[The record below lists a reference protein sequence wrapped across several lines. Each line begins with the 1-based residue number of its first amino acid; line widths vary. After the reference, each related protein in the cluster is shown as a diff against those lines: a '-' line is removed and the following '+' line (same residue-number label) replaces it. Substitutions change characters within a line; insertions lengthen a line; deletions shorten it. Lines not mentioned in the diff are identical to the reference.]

1 MRRAL
6 VPSSALLSGLQ
17 FALLNPALAL
27 LLVAVFGASASEVG
41 WVLAAYNASGFVASL
56 ALPVYA
62 DRHQDYLG
70 PMLACGVLGVA
81 MALLLLSTPSLPVVV
96 AGLVTLGAPAGVGIS
111 LLFAQ
116 LNFSGARPAD
126 VVNTRAVVSFAWVVG
141 PPLAALLVGWAGN
154 HALLLALV
162 TVAVLNLGV
171 TAGLLGVRRRAR
183 RDPAGEPVAPFAAD
197 STMSRSG
204 VALVVAAFVALQAT
218 NSAVVAIMALYVT
231 RSLGLD
237 VIWAGLSLGVAAA
250 LEIPALL
257 VLARLEDRFSSL
269 ALIGAG
275 CVAGIAYYAVMVVV
289 SGPVLLLAAQVLNA
303 WFFATIAGVGIT
315 LFQQVIPRPGL
326 ATGLYTNTRRIGA
339 ILSGPIIALG
349 TLTARGYA
357 GVFVVC
363 VAMTLLA
370 TGMLGVAHTA
380 NRSVREAHRTAGDS
394 APRC

>member
-1 MRRAL
+1 VRRVL

-27 LLVAVFGASASEVG
+27 LLVVVFGASAADVG

-56 ALPVYA
+56 LLPMYA
-62 DRHQDYLG
+62 DRREDYLG

-81 MALLLLSTPSLPVVV
+81 MALLLLSTPSLPIVVL
-96 AGLVTLGAPAGVGIS
+96 GLVTIGAPAGVGIS
-111 LLFAQ
+111 LLFAH

-154 HALLLALV
+154 RALLLALV
-162 TVAVLNLGV
+162 AVAVLNV
-171 TAGLLGVRRRAR
+171 AATAGLLGMRRRAR
-183 RDPAGEPVAPFAAD
+183 RDPVDEAVQVVATGR
-197 STMSRSG
+197 TMSRSG
-204 VALVVAAFVALQAT
+204 VTLVIVAFIALQAT

-231 RSLGLD
+231 KSLGLD

-257 VLARLEDRFSSL
+257 VLARLDDRFSSL
-269 ALIGAG
+269 ALIGGG
-275 CVAGIAYYAVMVVV
+275 CLAGIAYYAVMVVV
-289 SGPVLLLAAQVLNA
+289 SGPALLLVVQVLNA

-315 LFQQVIPRPGL
+315 LFQQVVPRPGL
-326 ATGLYTNTRRIGA
+326 ATGLYTNTRRLGA

-349 TLTARGYA
+349 SLTLHSYA

-363 VAMTLLA
+363 ATMTLAAAALLA
-370 TGMLGVAHTA
+370 VAA
-380 NRSVREAHRTAGDS
+380 RSQPIEV
-394 APRC
+394 